1 MRSLGRGKMT
11 TFEFDEE
18 NGVFFF
24 FGFFVVLVLG
34 FMCVDEYGVVCSDR
48 EILMPWVSVSQ
59 LV

>member
-24 FGFFVVLVLG
+24 FFLLLF
-34 FMCVDEYGVVCSDR
+34 C
-48 EILMPWVSVSQ
+48 SVSFG
-59 LV
+59 VYVCG

>member
-18 NGVFFF
+18 NGGFFF
-24 FGFFVVLVLG
+24 FFFCFFVVLVLG
-34 FMCVDEYGVVCSDR
+34 FMCVGECGVVCSDR
-48 EILMPWVSVSQ
+48 EILMPWVSQ